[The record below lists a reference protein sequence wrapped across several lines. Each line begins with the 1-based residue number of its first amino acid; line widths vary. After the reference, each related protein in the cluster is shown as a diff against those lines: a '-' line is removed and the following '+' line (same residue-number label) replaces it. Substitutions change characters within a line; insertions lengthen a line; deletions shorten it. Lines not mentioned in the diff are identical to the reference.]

1 VKVILDANVLIS
13 YLLAPDDTR
22 TVVLVVDAFFTE
34 GVELLVPPELISEI
48 EASIGRSASLS
59 SRISSANVAALIGAL
74 HAIGTVPPPMAAP
87 QDYPSTRDADDDYL
101 IGQALLH
108 GVAYL
113 ITGDKDLLVLGQ
125 VENLSIL
132 SPAQFWDSVAE
143 TL

>member
-13 YLLAPDDTR
+13 YLLAPGETR
-22 TVVLVVDAFFTE
+22 TVVLVVDTGFTE
-34 GVELLVPPELISEI
+34 GVDLLVPPELIGEI
-48 EASIGRSASLS
+48 EASIDRSAYLS
-59 SRISSANVAALIGAL
+59 SRISPAGVAVLIDAL
-74 HAIGTVPPPMAAP
+74 HAIGTVPPPMDAP
-87 QDYPSTRDADDDYL
+87 QEHPSTRDADDDYL

-108 GVAYL
+108 GVDYL

-132 SPAQFWDSVAE
+132 SPAQFWDSVVD

>member
-22 TVVLVVDAFFTE
+22 TVVLVIDACFTE

-48 EASIGRSASLS
+48 EASIGRSAYLS
-59 SRISSANVAALIGAL
+59 SRISPASVAALIDAL
-74 HAIGTVPPPMAAP
+74 HAIGTVPPPMDAP
-87 QDYPSTRDADDDYL
+87 QEHPSTRDADDDYL

-108 GVAYL
+108 GVDYL

-125 VENLSIL
+125 VQKLSIL

>member
-132 SPAQFWDSVAE
+132 SPAQFRDSVAE